1 MTPIAIIFLVLSVL
15 VVWGG
20 FAASTLH
27 LARRPERGDYPEGGA
42 DDHREE
48 QAPPIRDT

>member
-20 FAASTLH
+20 FAASTLY
-27 LARRPERGDYPEGGA
+27 LARRPERAQYPPGGS
-42 DDHREE
+42 DDHREDE
-48 QAPPIRDT
+48 APPIRDT